1 MQAQYLLPVAII
13 VPLAMLTLS
22 IMIIVE
28 STTDSVIE
36 WKDKNHKKKNNNK
49 I

>member
-36 WKDKNHKKKNNNK
+36 
-49 I
+49 